1 MSLESSNMG
10 FQKLGGIQSESLQ
23 KFGNLR
29 RNVNAVRVIEA
40 AKTVLVA
47 LWGEEKA
54 AMVRG
59 VSFQEGELKLA
70 ASASIV
76 VGELK
81 MIETRLCNEVNRG
94 LGTRVVLKLKIIQ
107 A

>member
-1 MSLESSNMG
+1 MG

-29 RNVNAVRVIEA
+29 RNVDAVRVMEV
-40 AKTVLVA
+40 AKTVLTA
-47 LWGEEKA
+47 LWGPEKS

-59 VSFQEGELKLA
+59 VSFHDSELKLA

-81 MIETRLCNEVNRG
+81 LIETRFLNEINRA
-94 LGTRVVLKLKIIQ
+94 LGARIVKTLKIVQ

>member
-1 MSLESSNMG
+1 MA

-23 KFGNLR
+23 KFAGLK
-29 RNVNAVRVIEA
+29 RNVDAVRVLEA

-54 AMVRG
+54 ALVRG
-59 VSFQEGELKLA
+59 ISFHDGELKFA

-81 MIETRLCNEVNRG
+81 LIETRLINEINRG
-94 LGTRVVLKLKIIQ
+94 FGSRVVQKLKVIQ
-107 A
+107 S

>member
-1 MSLESSNMG
+1 MG

-29 RNVNAVRVIEA
+29 RNVDAVRVMEV
-40 AKTVLVA
+40 AKTVLTA
-47 LWGEEKA
+47 LWGAEKS

-59 VSFQEGELKLA
+59 VSFHDGELKLA

-81 MIETRLCNEVNRG
+81 LIETRFLNEINRA
-94 LGTRVVLKLKIIQ
+94 LGTRVVQTLKIVQ

>member
-1 MSLESSNMG
+1 MG

-29 RNVNAVRVIEA
+29 RNVDAVRVMEV
-40 AKTVLVA
+40 AKTVLTA
-47 LWGEEKA
+47 LWGPEKS

-59 VSFQEGELKLA
+59 VSFHDGELKLA

-81 MIETRLCNEVNRG
+81 LIETRFLNEINRA
-94 LGTRVVLKLKIIQ
+94 LGARIVKALKIVQ

>member
-1 MSLESSNMG
+1 MS

-23 KFGNLR
+23 KFAGLR
-29 RNVNAVRVIEA
+29 GNVNAVRVMDV
-40 AKTVLVA
+40 AKTVLTA
-47 LWGEEKA
+47 LWGEQKA

-59 VSFQEGELKLA
+59 VSFHDGELKLA

-81 MIETRLCNEVNRG
+81 LIETRLCNEINRS
-94 LGTRVVLKLKIIQ
+94 LGSRVIQKLKIIQ